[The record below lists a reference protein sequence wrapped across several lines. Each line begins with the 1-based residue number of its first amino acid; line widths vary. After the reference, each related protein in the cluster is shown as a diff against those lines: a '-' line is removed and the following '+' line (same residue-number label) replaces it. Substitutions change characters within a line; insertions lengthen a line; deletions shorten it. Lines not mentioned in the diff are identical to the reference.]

1 MSKLYELGPHCAPDL
16 PSHVDVNALPDE
28 ALREVVV
35 KAFRNYFLMMR
46 GATPTANY
54 VLTKSISVPHPESVD
69 AQSFKECRVEQR
81 DLRRCAS
88 KHFPEV
94 DEQ

>member
-1 MSKLYELGPHCAPDL
+1 MSKLYELGSHCAPDL
-16 PSHVDVNALPDE
+16 PSHVDVKALPDE

-35 KAFRNYFLMMR
+35 RAFRNYFLMMR

-69 AQSFKECRVEQR
+69 AQSFKV
-81 DLRRCAS
+81 
-88 KHFPEV
+88 
-94 DEQ
+94 